1 MLSKMT
7 NSLSSSG
14 VLGSVGVYSVDKLIS
29 EARRL
34 AADYRRATGKPL
46 AGVSGEIAQ
55 HDAIQLLDLELC
67 NPPVAGCDAIGKS
80 GSRKDLKVQIKG
92 RTIFDEAKSGQRIGQ
107 LKMEQE
113 WDLVVLVLLDEELET
128 FEIYEASREALKE
141 AMDEGGSSKRA
152 KRGAM
157 SVAKFKIIG
166 HLAWTREN
174 GLEDDG
180 LWDNQA
186 DG

>member
-1 MLSKMT
+1 
-7 NSLSSSG
+7 
-14 VLGSVGVYSVDKLIS
+14 VGNVYLVDKLIS

-46 AGVSGEIAQ
+46 AGVSGEVAQ
-55 HDAIQLLDLELC
+55 HDAIRLLDLALC
-67 NPPVAGCDAIGKS
+67 HPPVAGCDAIGKS
-80 GSRKDLKVQIKG
+80 GARKGKKVQIKG
-92 RTIFDEAKSGQRIGQ
+92 RTIFDEAKSGQRVGQ

-113 WDLVVLVLLDEELET
+113 WDLVVLVLLDKELET
-128 FEIYEASREALKE
+128 FEIYEATRAELKE
-141 AMDEGGSSKRA
+141 AMDEGGSSKRS

-166 HLAWTREN
+166 HLAWTREG
-174 GLEDDG
+174 GLEDDEF
-180 LWDNQA
+180 WDNQA

>member
-1 MLSKMT
+1 
-7 NSLSSSG
+7 
-14 VLGSVGVYSVDKLIS
+14 VGVYSVDKLIS

-46 AGVSGEIAQ
+46 AGVSGEVAQ

-80 GSRKDLKVQIKG
+80 GARKGKKVQIKG

-107 LKMEQE
+107 LKVEQV

-128 FEIYEASREALKE
+128 YEIYEATRDVLEE
-141 AMDEGGSSKRA
+141 AMAESGDSKRS

-166 HLAWTREN
+166 HLAWSRDG
-174 GLEDDG
+174 GLEDDE
-180 LWDNQA
+180 DYDSQDSQA

>member
-1 MLSKMT
+1 M
-7 NSLSSSG
+7 
-14 VLGSVGVYSVDKLIS
+14 GVYSVDKLIT

-67 NPPVAGCDAIGKS
+67 VPPIAGCDATGKS
-80 GSRKDLKVQIKG
+80 GTRKGKKVQIKG
-92 RTIFDEAKSGQRIGQ
+92 RTIFDEAKTGQRIGQ

-113 WDLVVLVLLDEELET
+113 WDLVVLVLLDEALET
-128 FEIYEASREALKE
+128 YEIYEASREELEE
-141 AMDEGGSSKRA
+141 AMAEGGSSKRA

-174 GLEDDG
+174 GLEDDEV
-180 LWDNQA
+180 WDNQA

>member
-1 MLSKMT
+1 M
-7 NSLSSSG
+7 
-14 VLGSVGVYSVDKLIS
+14 GVYSVDKLIT

-80 GSRKDLKVQIKG
+80 GARKGKKVQIKG

-107 LKMEQE
+107 LNMDQA
-113 WDLVVLVLLDEELET
+113 WDLVVLVLLDDELET
-128 FEIYEASREALKE
+128 FEIYEASRDELEE
-141 AMDEGGSSKRA
+141 AMEEASASKRN

-166 HLAWTREN
+166 HLAWTREE
-174 GLEDDG
+174 GLIDDEI
-180 LWDNQA
+180 WDNSA

>member
-1 MLSKMT
+1 MAL
-7 NSLSSSG
+7 
-14 VLGSVGVYSVDKLIS
+14 YSVDKLIT

-55 HDAIQLLDLELC
+55 HDAIRLLDLALC
-67 NPPVAGCDAIGKS
+67 NPPIAGCDAIGKR
-80 GSRKDLKVQIKG
+80 GSREGKKVQIKA

-107 LKMEQE
+107 IKMEQA

-128 FEIYEASREALKE
+128 FEIYEASHAVLKE

-166 HLAWTREN
+166 NLVWTREN
-174 GLEDDG
+174 GLEEDEF
-180 LWDNQA
+180 WDNQA